1 MTKFTV
7 PNTLFKTSEPRAE
20 TFLEE
25 TTRAAKKILAAE
37 AAQRQVKAAHLR
49 KARLMKEAAVSEA
62 STKAKPKGSGKKP
75 GPGPPKRASKRGM
88 PNTVDDPTTRGISIT
103 PNERLPVAS
112 S

>member
-49 KARLMKEAAVSEA
+49 NARLMKEAAVSEA

-75 GPGPPKRASKRGM
+75 RARPAQKSKQTGHAEH
-88 PNTVDDPTTRGISIT
+88 GG
-103 PNERLPVAS
+103 
-112 S
+112 